1 MTNLTA
7 PQKGWH
13 NMTNTIETR
22 RFEKPDDRLDMKER
36 GGIDIVRTGQ
46 GSTGMFAVF
55 EPGWTW
61 EADEKPL
68 LGSPDSC
75 PMHHTGYCL
84 SGTLAVRMVETGQ
97 ETWINRGDFFEIPPG
112 HDAHVPGDE
121 RVELI
126 LFEASGSHG

>member
-1 MTNLTA
+1 MA
-7 PQKGWH
+7 EPRKGRQ
-13 NMTNTIETR
+13 NMTPQIETR
-22 RFEKPDDRLDMKER
+22 RFEHPDDRLDMKAR
-36 GGIDIVRTGQ
+36 GGIDIIKTAQ
-46 GSTGMFAVF
+46 GSTGMHAVF

-84 SGTLAVRMVETGQ
+84 SGRLVIRMVESGQ
-97 ETWINRGDFFEIPPG
+97 ETPITKGDFFEIPPG
-112 HDAHVPGDE
+112 HDAWVDGDE

-126 LFEASGSHG
+126 LFEAPEDHA